1 MRQGAAGLLAG
12 AALALGGC
20 SLTAD
25 DEPARSAKPD
35 ARPRA
40 PHEPRRTAEPA
51 EALAIRAWNAALN
64 AGDFDRAASYFAR
77 GAIVEQA
84 VETRLRDRRDA
95 IRFNM
100 SLPCRSRVTDVDD
113 EGRTTVAAFRL
124 RPGRGGGCR
133 GGGTARVRFRVEHGK
148 FKEWRQLDG
157 QDGPPGQI
165 A

>member
-1 MRQGAAGLLAG
+1 MRAAVLLAAA

-20 SLTAD
+20 SLTGD
-25 DEPARSAKPD
+25 DEPARSAKTD
-35 ARPRA
+35 AGRP
-40 PHEPRRTAEPA
+40 PQSAEPA
-51 EALAIRAWNAALN
+51 EARTIRAWNAALN
-64 AGDFDRAASYFAR
+64 AGDFERAASYFAR

-84 VETRLRDRRDA
+84 VEMRLDDRRDA

-100 SLPCRSRVTDVDD
+100 SLPCRSQVTDVDD

-124 RPGRGGGCR
+124 RPGRGGSCR
-133 GGGTARVRFRVEHGK
+133 GGGTARVRFRVRRGK

-157 QDGPPGQI
+157 EDGPPGQI

>member
-1 MRQGAAGLLAG
+1 MRPAVAALLAG

-20 SLTAD
+20 GLTSD
-25 DEPARSAKPD
+25 DKPARSAKPD
-35 ARPRA
+35 GRPGR
-40 PHEPRRTAEPA
+40 PHEPRRSAEPA
-51 EALAIRAWNAALN
+51 EAVTIRAWNAALN
-64 AGDFDRAASYFAR
+64 AGDFEKAASYFAE

-84 VETRLRDRRDA
+84 VAIRLRNRGEA
-95 IRFNM
+95 IRFNK
-100 SLPCRSRVTDVDD
+100 SLPCRSQVTDVDD

-133 GGGTARVRFRVEHGK
+133 GGGTARVRFRVQHGK